1 MNKVI
6 VFLYILLFTFSLCC
20 CAGMAASAEEYYS
33 IGMAYFEIGKY
44 EEAEKWLNRARQAKR
59 TMTASTYNLGRIA
72 FERQRYDEAA
82 RHFESILKSDP
93 ENVLALKAA
102 AYARIRNGDI
112 EIAERHYS
120 RLLVIVPESADDGY
134 NHALVLYAMERY
146 SAAEEVLQRYPIA
159 LQDNMD
165 VVLLYARCQAAQNN
179 VEAIDNFAV
188 WLSAATTA
196 NAKVRYEYA
205 QVLERNG
212 LYARALEEYRLS
224 HTEADDKAVN
234 PAKPDI
240 RFAIGRVLLIAD
252 RDSSEGVTEMQGA
265 VTDGFKDVSA
275 VEDLLRNNNI
285 SSSVRDNL
293 RRNVFNNLLNPPA
306 ATTRETTN

>member
-1 MNKVI
+1 
-6 VFLYILLFTFSLCC
+6 
-20 CAGMAASAEEYYS
+20 MAASAEEYYS

-72 FERQRYDEAA
+72 FERQRYEEAA
-82 RHFESILKSDP
+82 RHFESVLKSDP
-93 ENVLALKAA
+93 DNVLALKAA

-112 EIAERHYS
+112 EIAERHYAK
-120 RLLVIVPESADDGY
+120 LLTIVPESADDGY
-134 NHALVLYAMERY
+134 NHALVLYAMGRY

-159 LQDNMD
+159 MQDNMD

-179 VEAIDNFAV
+179 VEAINNYST
-188 WLSAATTA
+188 WLSNTSTP

-212 LYARALEEYRLS
+212 LYARAIEEYRLA
-224 HTEADDKAVN
+224 HTEAEVTAVN
-234 PAKPDI
+234 PAKCDI
-240 RFAIGRVLLIAD
+240 RFAIGRALLIAD
-252 RDSSEGVTEMQGA
+252 RDSAEGVTEMQGA

-275 VEDLLRNNNI
+275 VEELLRNNNI
-285 SSSVRDNL
+285 SASVRDNL
-293 RRNVFNNLLNPPA
+293 RRNVFNSLLNPPA
-306 ATTRETTN
+306 PTPTTQETGN